1 MRRLFLISFSLLSS
15 FLFSFENFP
24 EGKHKNLVLQKCI
37 LCHTVDL
44 VSSQALSKKN
54 WDKTLS
60 WMEKNHNLYFE
71 DKEER
76 EKILT
81 YLAKHFGEKSSQ
93 EEAPMGIRPVN
104 PLPSLQDI
112 SLDLL

>member
-1 MRRLFLISFSLLSS
+1 MKRFFFISFSLFS
-15 FLFSFENFP
+15 FSLFSFEKFP
-24 EGKHKNLVLQKCI
+24 EDKHKTLVLQKCI

-44 VSSQALSKKN
+44 VSSQALSKKD
-54 WDKTLS
+54 WDNTLS

-81 YLAKHFGEKSSQ
+81 YLAKYFGEKSSQ
-93 EEAPMGIRPVN
+93 EEAPMGIRHVN
-104 PLPSLQDI
+104 PLPSL
-112 SLDLL
+112 